1 MLFCQQFLDNK
12 LFKKLINKVI
22 YSEIKASTQIVSA
35 IKPNKSKYIKYSY
48 NNFLLRI
55 IK

>member
-35 IKPNKSKYIKYSY
+35 IKPNKSKYIKY
-48 NNFLLRI
+48 NFI
-55 IK
+55 